1 VRVRHA
7 LTNEFGADDRSNASE
22 TDGAIAVAN
31 LTRSRGESSFRT
43 RIHRKLTREN
53 QEMTLEERQTLIA
66 QYKAGY
72 TEVAKNLDGFPQESL
87 TAHPIA
93 GKWSAAEIVH
103 HLADSET
110 TSGLRLRRL
119 LVEDHPLIQGYD
131 QDQYAA
137 MLHYTERDIAPSLEA
152 FRAAR
157 ATTAQLLDLMTEA
170 DWHREGTHSESGSY
184 STEDWLRIYADHAHN
199 HAAQIGRLR
208 EALKNSAAASA

>member
-1 VRVRHA
+1 
-7 LTNEFGADDRSNASE
+7 
-22 TDGAIAVAN
+22 
-31 LTRSRGESSFRT
+31 
-43 RIHRKLTREN
+43 
-53 QEMTLEERQTLIA
+53 MTPEERQELIA
-66 QYKAGY
+66 QYKAGFD
-72 TEVAKNLDGFPQESL
+72 EVFRNLADFPANSL
-87 TAHPIA
+87 TAHPLP

-131 QDQYAA
+131 QDQYAT
-137 MLHYTERDIAPSLEA
+137 MLRYNEREIAPSLEA

-157 ATTAQLLDLMTEA
+157 TTTAQLIDLMTEA

-184 STEDWLRIYADHAHN
+184 SAEDWLRIYAAHAHN

-208 EALKNSAAASA
+208 EALASGTAASA